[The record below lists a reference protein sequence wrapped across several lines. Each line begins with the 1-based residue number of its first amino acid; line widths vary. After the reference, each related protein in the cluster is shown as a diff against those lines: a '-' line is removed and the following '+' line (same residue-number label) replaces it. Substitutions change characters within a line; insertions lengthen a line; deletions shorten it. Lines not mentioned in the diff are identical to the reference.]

1 MKFNGKALF
10 ILIVIGSLNS
20 VLSAQEMPT
29 NKIDETL
36 DKATITEQNINTA
49 SSPYRSLKADE
60 VINTMYPDPLAEGFM
75 GQKDSALDLDRNRS
89 VSDMLEEFEGQ
100 AKVINDAT
108 VVPENIKDN
117 HSKEDRERIEAR
129 AEKLLREKALND
141 SADNKGEKRVKDN
154 IQDNVEVL
162 YKEEIASESAELVT
176 DSIGIASDSS
186 ELASDS
192 FNIESHQD
200 INTAQIKDWPEAEDP
215 EFAQKESSET
225 SEDETEIILIDDGS
239 KPLPDEIPDYANM
252 SGITKENS
260 TVEEVEEE
268 QEVKPVK
275 EAKKVSRRDMLRKKM
290 ATPLAPVLL
299 TMGKPKDEDDE
310 NGKTFSYS
318 GILIPEKQPISRRKK
333 MIRWTLQL
341 DDGTRI
347 PIKSNLKL
355 LQEVR
360 KEENLD
366 DYVTITGKM
375 RKSALEDQLKYF
387 VPETIVKGK
396 KGVQGEVV
404 DDKKSRKDTGKG
416 ESKKGPSGVDNRLA
430 NKLGISSENA
440 SDSLIVPETAGKD
453 DIASD
458 TQNALGTEN
467 VTDIATD
474 TNEINNI
481 IASNTVALNDN
492 KAEENK

>member
-89 VSDMLEEFEGQ
+89 VCDMLEEFEGQ

-290 ATPLAPVLL
+290 AFGNREGRKTGSIYSPL
-299 TMGKPKDEDDE
+299 
-310 NGKTFSYS
+310 
-318 GILIPEKQPISRRKK
+318 
-333 MIRWTLQL
+333 
-341 DDGTRI
+341 
-347 PIKSNLKL
+347 
-355 LQEVR
+355 
-360 KEENLD
+360 
-366 DYVTITGKM
+366 
-375 RKSALEDQLKYF
+375 
-387 VPETIVKGK
+387 
-396 KGVQGEVV
+396 
-404 DDKKSRKDTGKG
+404 
-416 ESKKGPSGVDNRLA
+416 
-430 NKLGISSENA
+430 
-440 SDSLIVPETAGKD
+440 
-453 DIASD
+453 
-458 TQNALGTEN
+458 
-467 VTDIATD
+467 
-474 TNEINNI
+474 
-481 IASNTVALNDN
+481 
-492 KAEENK
+492 